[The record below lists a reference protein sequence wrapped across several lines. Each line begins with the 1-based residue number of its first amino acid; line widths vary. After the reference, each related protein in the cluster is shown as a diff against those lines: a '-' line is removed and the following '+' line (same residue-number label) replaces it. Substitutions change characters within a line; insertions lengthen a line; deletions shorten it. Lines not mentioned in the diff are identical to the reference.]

1 MGMNMEDE
9 ELVKMVNPT
18 LKMRETILFFLIVV
32 INGLKYIVLDIE
44 LDTCARG
51 RWIVEVSKSN
61 NIQKYYSVSRC
72 VISIHSREFF
82 NLLKNSR
89 KVSCFYPDVYTF
101 YCDCAPGYRG
111 NPYVEGGR
119 EGKLQIL
126 VLYIPFLH
134 PNTILSISSKFHF
147 IYLFILWLR
156 LYMYIYIYTD
166 SKIFFV
172 GKLQ

>member
-1 MGMNMEDE
+1 MEDE
-9 ELVKMVNPT
+9 ELMKMINPT
-18 LKMRETILFFLIVV
+18 LKRRETILFFLIVV
-32 INGLKYIVLDIE
+32 INGLKCIVSDIG
-44 LDTCARG
+44 LDTRPKG
-51 RWIVEVSKSN
+51 RWRVEVN
-61 NIQKYYSVSRC
+61 N
-72 VISIHSREFF
+72 HSRESF

-111 NPYVEGGR
+111 NPYVEGGC

-156 LYMYIYIYTD
+156 LYIYIYILTPKSFLLVNYNNPFWV
-166 SKIFFV
+166 IGNIINPLLFV
-172 GKLQ
+172 